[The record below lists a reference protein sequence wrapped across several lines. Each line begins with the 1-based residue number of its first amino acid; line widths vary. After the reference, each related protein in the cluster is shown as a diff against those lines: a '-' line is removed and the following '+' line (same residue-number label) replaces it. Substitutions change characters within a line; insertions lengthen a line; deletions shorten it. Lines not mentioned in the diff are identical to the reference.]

1 VGAPAVEFPQ
11 LDWHERPSWED
22 KLYFASQMS
31 GASRRRSADR
41 AFKITPP
48 GMEINDGAGG

>member
-22 KLYFASQMS
+22 KLYFASQRS